1 MRFIRAACRHG
12 LAAAAALAV
21 AFGLPGGGSARAQ
34 IGSDRYAAIV
44 VDAGSGTALIA
55 AHADAP
61 RHPASLTKM
70 MTLYMVFEAL
80 REGRLSLSTP
90 ITISAEAAA
99 RPPSKLG
106 LPPGSR
112 ITVEQAILAL
122 VTKSANDVAAAVGEH
137 LSGGS
142 EARFAQM
149 MTLRARSLG
158 MTRTTFRNASGL
170 PDPDQVTT
178 ARDMALLGRRLMHDF
193 PERFAYFSTPS
204 FSFRGRPLRNHNRLL
219 LEYEGVDGIKTGY
232 VHASGFNLVASARRD
247 GVRLIAAVFGGATGR
262 ERDHHVMA
270 LLDQGFAR
278 MGVAERPQTGTNSL
292 VAGRLPQTMGAA
304 RAAAATQQRGGA
316 RASAA
321 RAGVVRTTSAAA
333 RRPAGTRAIQARRPS
348 GPEARAAARP
358 ATASAAPQR
367 RGTARAATPS
377 RRQVEQGDTSS
388 GTAARAGAATT
399 RPRQAGAAPA
409 RQAPAATSATP
420 RPAQAGGGRSAP
432 RG

>member
-21 AFGLPGGGSARAQ
+21 AFGQPGGGTARAQ

-44 VDAGSGTALIA
+44 VDAGSGNVLVA

-61 RHPASLTKM
+61 RHPASLAKM

-80 REGRLSLSTP
+80 RDGRLSLSTP

-122 VTKSANDVAAAVGEH
+122 ITKSANDVAAAVGEH
-137 LSGGS
+137 LSGSS

-204 FSFRGRPLRNHNRLL
+204 FSFRGRPLQNHNRLL
-219 LEYEGVDGIKTGY
+219 QEYEGVDGIKTGY

-247 GVRLIAAVFGGATGR
+247 GVRLIAAVFGGASGR

-278 MGVAERPQTGTNSL
+278 MGVAERSQVGMHRL
-292 VAGRLPQTMGAA
+292 AAGRLPQPMGAA
-304 RAAAATQQRGGA
+304 RAAAATPQRDGA
-316 RASAA
+316 RASAG
-321 RAGVVRTTSAAA
+321 RAGSVRTTSAATH
-333 RRPAGTRAIQARRPS
+333 RPAGSHATQPRRPS
-348 GPEARAAARP
+348 GTEVRAAARP
-358 ATASAAPQR
+358 ATASAVPQR
-367 RGTARAATPS
+367 RGTAGAATPG
-377 RRQVEQGDTSS
+377 RRQVEQGDTSR
-388 GTAARAGAATT
+388 GTAARTA
-399 RPRQAGAAPA
+399 AAPG
-409 RQAPAATSATP
+409 RQGPAATSATP
-420 RPAQAGGGRSAP
+420 RPAQAGGSRSAP
-432 RG
+432 RD